1 MIIHILQVREQSLQ
15 GVGQLALNQ
24 PGLPMLYRY
33 INLPNLSSL
42 KEQEFIFHSRGR
54 QVSGGLCLSWS
65 FRLPGYT
72 KTGSFFLSCY
82 CRGPGM
88 K

>member
-54 QVSGGLCLSWS
+54 QVSGVSAY
-65 FRLPGYT
+65 PGHLDSQAT
-72 KTGSFFLSCY
+72 PKLAHSSSVVIVGG
-82 CRGPGM
+82 RE
-88 K
+88 